1 MLPYNYDTENEDTGC
16 VLPPLLCL
24 CGDTRCLR
32 PLSFMDLKD
41 TASLLLWMLL
51 VLCAETPYG
60 QLPYMV
66 YKGKVYGQSNAI
78 AAFFAKQFG

>member
-1 MLPYNYDTENEDTGC
+1 MYCHCCCACVETLGPYGHLP
-16 VLPPLLCL
+16 
-24 CGDTRCLR
+24 
-32 PLSFMDLKD
+32 FMDLKG
-41 TASLLLWMLL
+41 TASVLLWMLL